1 MSVCADL
8 GLFDDTCRHGMA
20 GLYGSSD
27 FSLYEEALLAS
38 TVDESVSV
46 PTALSDRSPF
56 LVSLPTFIII
66 CFLHDSHSIWVK

>member
-46 PTALSDRSPF
+46 PTALSDRSHF
-56 LVSLPTFIII
+56 LVSLPTLLSFVFFMTVI
-66 CFLHDSHSIWVK
+66 LSG

>member
-1 MSVCADL
+1 MSVCADRR
-8 GLFDDTCRHGMA
+8 LFDDTCRHGMA

-27 FSLYEEALLAS
+27 FSLYEEALVAS

-56 LVSLPTFIII
+56 QYPSQHLLSFVFFMTII
-66 CFLHDSHSIWVK
+66 LSG

>member
-1 MSVCADL
+1 MSLCADL

-38 TVDESVSV
+38 TVAESVSV
-46 PTALSDRSPF
+46 PKALSDRSPF
-56 LVSLPTFIII
+56 QYPSQHLLSFVFFTTVILPG
-66 CFLHDSHSIWVK
+66 